1 MKCSGNFGPDLM
13 EQFLCTI
20 SHLRSEAQG
29 ILLVEETPSYIGS
42 SHLTD
47 PSIGGGGRRVGQ
59 QEAHDCLGEDTAVS
73 DFDEDSTDDDTDED
87 YLSNETDEEHREE
100 PGGDPTDA

>member
-1 MKCSGNFGPDLM
+1 MRPKAS
-13 EQFLCTI
+13 
-20 SHLRSEAQG
+20 S
-29 ILLVEETPSYIGS
+29 LLKKLQVT
-42 SHLTD
+42 LD

-73 DFDEDSTDDDTDED
+73 DFDEDSTEDDTDED

-100 PGGDPTDA
+100 PGGYPTDA